1 MTTTPS
7 PIVTASW
14 GPAAEAVARR
24 LGPLQAMFLA
34 DVPSAVAE
42 TARLRRNAGRDVL
55 GSADTWG
62 LDGLE
67 QLAQIMGDLRERGG
81 QNEWWYR
88 RYYLPDVPRH
98 LREARESAAEN
109 AVHLTVT
116 LWAMHQQSV
125 RDTDMYVSGW
135 SLGRAVRRLALGRTG
150 VPTTEEKL
158 ADRKRAEQAR
168 SNRTSGRT
176 DAEQAESLDE
186 SVRKRFVRA
195 GVTDEFASLAV
206 RLRDLVSLLRTARI
220 PLDYP
225 RLADQLCQW
234 QDDDLRANVRRT
246 WGREFHRSIVERY
259 EPTRAASGG
268 TDDTGAGI

>member
-1 MTTTPS
+1 MTTTPPS
-7 PIVTASW
+7 LPAPW

-24 LGPLQAMFLA
+24 LGPLQATFLA

-67 QLAQIMGDLRERGG
+67 QLAEIMGDLRRRGDRS
-81 QNEWWYR
+81 EWWSD
-88 RYYLPDVPRH
+88 YYDDSPGVPRY
-98 LREARESAAEN
+98 LSEARESAAEN

-125 RDTDMYVSGW
+125 RDADMYVSGW
-135 SLGRAVRRLALGRTG
+135 SLGRAVRRLARGRTG
-150 VPTTEEKL
+150 VPTTDEKL
-158 ADRKRAEQAR
+158 ADRKRAEEAR
-168 SNRTSGRT
+168 TNRTAGRT
-176 DAEQAESLDE
+176 DADQAESLNE
-186 SVRKRFVRA
+186 SVRKRFVRV
-195 GVTDEFASLAV
+195 GGTDEFASLAV
-206 RLRDLVSLLRTARI
+206 RLRDLVTLLRTARI

-234 QDDDLRANVRRT
+234 QDDDLRANVRRA
-246 WGREFHRSIVERY
+246 WGREFHRSIVERD
-259 EPTRAASGG
+259 EPTLAGDG
-268 TDDTGAGI
+268 TSTGA